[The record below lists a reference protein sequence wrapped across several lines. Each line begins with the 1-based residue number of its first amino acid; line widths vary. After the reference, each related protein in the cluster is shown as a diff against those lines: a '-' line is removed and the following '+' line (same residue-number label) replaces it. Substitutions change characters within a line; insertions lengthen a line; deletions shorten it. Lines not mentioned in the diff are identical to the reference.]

1 MTKRSLTLLAWLC
14 AALAGACGGD
24 SGIGDYGVGPKS
36 PAPDPAPE
44 PAPEAVVARLE
55 VAPHSSF
62 LMPGNEQQLTINAW
76 DQFGARLL
84 PGTGGDWA
92 GEATYVSNDSAVAR
106 VAGGGRVTGLTPGV
120 ARITASLTIANRTLT
135 DSMTVTVGTPTAG
148 SVVLRMDQYG
158 HWSPYD
164 VSLKAPATVTWVIP
178 DGVPARTIW
187 LNVWSD
193 NAEKLE
199 FVHGVATRT
208 FSTPGNYFYG
218 SGGGLM
224 WYEEGGVVRV
234 S

>member
-1 MTKRSLTLLAWLC
+1 
-14 AALAGACGGD
+14 
-24 SGIGDYGVGPKS
+24 
-36 PAPDPAPE
+36 
-44 PAPEAVVARLE
+44 
-55 VAPHSSF
+55 
-62 LMPGNEQQLTINAW
+62 MPGNEQQLTINAW

>member
-1 MTKRSLTLLAWLC
+1 M
-14 AALAGACGGD
+14 
-24 SGIGDYGVGPKS
+24 
-36 PAPDPAPE
+36 
-44 PAPEAVVARLE
+44 VA
-55 VAPHSSF
+55 
-62 LMPGNEQQLTINAW
+62 
-76 DQFGARLL
+76 
-84 PGTGGDWA
+84 
-92 GEATYVSNDSAVAR
+92 
-106 VAGGGRVTGLTPGV
+106 
-120 ARITASLTIANRTLT
+120 
-135 DSMTVTVGTPTAG
+135 
-148 SVVLRMDQYG
+148 
-158 HWSPYD
+158 PYD

-187 LNVWSD
+187 LNLWSD